1 MMQRLQCNVFMLSY
15 RGYDISYFYY
25 ICTIQTCSSQYFMG
39 SNVLIFFICD
49 TSKPEFLYRYG
60 ESDGYPS
67 QKGITYDA
75 QVCWFLHVYFTD
87 FACSQFLQISC
98 LLGCTWS
105 SSSEE
110 GHWHNQDSYLWKI
123 FRRCCW
129 SSSCQKQS
137 WQGNHLYPICY
148 SYCCRKL
155 RNRLLYSLCYW
166 MDGIPISVQN
176 FILVPV

>member
-1 MMQRLQCNVFMLSY
+1 MMQRLHCNVFMLSY
-15 RGYDISYFYY
+15 RGYAISYFYY
-25 ICTIQTCSSQYFMG
+25 ICTIQTWALNTLWVQTFLFSSFVIHL
-39 SNVLIFFICD
+39 NLNFFIGMVRVMVI
-49 TSKPEFLYRYG
+49 LLR
-60 ESDGYPS
+60 
-67 QKGITYDA
+67 KGSHMMHRS
-75 QVCWFLHVYFTD
+75 VGSFMFYFTD

-137 WQGNHLYPICY
+137 WQGSHFYPICY

-166 MDGIPISVQN
+166 MDGIPISIQN